1 MKADKTGGPTDQF
14 AARIGYLQPSER
26 RKAALPANRTCSTCD
41 KSTRAYYTTAWG
53 GCGVSLLCV
62 HPGSP
67 GEKGVT
73 TKDNAVCDCWN
84 RRLS

>member
-1 MKADKTGGPTDQF
+1 MKADKYGGPTDQF
-14 AARIGYLQPSER
+14 AACIGYLQPAER
-26 RKAALPANRTCSTCD
+26 RKAALPADRTCSTCD
-41 KSTRAYYTTAWG
+41 KSTWDSYTTAWG
-53 GCGVSLLCV
+53 GCGVRLLCV
-62 HPGSP
+62 HPRSP